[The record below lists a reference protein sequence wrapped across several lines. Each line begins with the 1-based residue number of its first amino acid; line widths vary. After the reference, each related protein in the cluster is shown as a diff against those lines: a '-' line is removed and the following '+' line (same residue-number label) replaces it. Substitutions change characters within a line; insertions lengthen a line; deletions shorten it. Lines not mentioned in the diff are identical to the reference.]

1 MNLFEFV
8 KLKAALAKN
17 FHIQPTEIDKMPYWE
32 YELFVE
38 QLSNLVK
45 EENDNQKAEMDKYD
59 IDNIKK
65 ISNPSYMNKTI
76 SSMQPKM
83 PSMPTLPKIG

>member
-1 MNLFEFV
+1 MDLNEFI

-38 QLSNLVK
+38 HLSNLVK
-45 EENDNQKAEMDKYD
+45 EENDSQKAEMDKYD
-59 IDNIKK
+59 IEGAKK
-65 ISNPSYMNKTI
+65 MANPSYMSKTI

-83 PSMPTLPKIG
+83 PSMPSLPKIG